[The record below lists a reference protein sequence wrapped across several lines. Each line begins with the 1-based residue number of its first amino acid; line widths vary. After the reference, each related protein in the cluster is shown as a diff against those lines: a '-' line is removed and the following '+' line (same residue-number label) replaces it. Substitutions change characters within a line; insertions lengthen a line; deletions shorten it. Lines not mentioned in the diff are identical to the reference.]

1 MTARNPSTRM
11 RRIAWGIALLNAVI
25 VLAGVIAILAPSTI
39 LAAPDDFWANS
50 WTRVPNYAG
59 AAIYTLLAML
69 IIYRRPRHTIG
80 WLFIGVGFF
89 SALNGL
95 PNGLRFL
102 QASYASDLYVGL
114 IVWAGH
120 LVWIPAFLIP
130 ITLVLQ
136 LFPNGRLPS
145 RRWWPISAATVIGLL
160 GYATSIA
167 FHPWPWEAQGILDSN
182 NPLAVPGSE
191 AFLALT
197 ATLSFFLLTIGCLG
211 SLAAVVVRFRRAQG
225 SERQQMKW
233 LVYTAVVDLLALF
246 IIMVIAGFDSPI
258 FNLLFLSLPTL
269 LAVAIGIA
277 ILRHQLFDIDI
288 IIRKTLV
295 YATLTTLL
303 AVVYFGVIVLLQS
316 VLEAISGQQSAI
328 SIVISTLI
336 IAALFAPLRRRVQG
350 FIDRRFY
357 RRRYDAEKTLAAF
370 AQFTRDETDLE
381 MLTAEVLRVTEETMQ
396 PEQVTLWL
404 NLTIGPGSSGLK
416 AKG

>member
-1 MTARNPSTRM
+1 MTARNPSTRV
-11 RRIAWGIALLNAVI
+11 RRIAWGIALLNTVM
-25 VLAGVIAILAPSTI
+25 VLAGIIAILAPTTI

-50 WTRVPNYAG
+50 WTRVPNYVG

-80 WLFIGVGFF
+80 WLFIGVGVF

-102 QASYASDLYVGL
+102 QASSDSDLNVGL

-136 LFPNGRLPS
+136 LFPNGHLPS
-145 RRWWPISAATVIGLL
+145 RRWWPISTATIIGLL
-160 GYATSIA
+160 GYATSLA
-167 FHPWPWEAQGILDSN
+167 FHPWPWEAQGILDSY
-182 NPLAVPGSE
+182 NPLGITGSE
-191 AFLALT
+191 TFLSLT
-197 ATLSFFLLTIGCLG
+197 ATLSFFLLTIGSIG
-211 SLAAVVVRFRRAQG
+211 TLAAVVVRFRRAQG

-233 LVYTAVVDLLALF
+233 LVYTAVVGLLALF
-246 IIMVIAGFDSPI
+246 IIMVLAGFDSPI

-277 ILRHQLFDIDI
+277 ILRHRLFDIDI

-336 IAALFAPLRRRVQG
+336 IAALFAPLRRRVQD

-357 RRRYDAEKTLAAF
+357 RRRYDAEKTLSAF
-370 AQFTRDETDLE
+370 SQFVRNETDLE
-381 MLTAEVLRVTEETMQ
+381 ALTVELLRVTKETMQ

-404 NLTIGPGSSGLK
+404 NLTIDDLDQAS
-416 AKG
+416 